1 MRWLLLK
8 DLQILRRSP
17 LLTALLVVYPIVLAV
32 LIGFAVSRGP
42 DKPEVAFLNEIP
54 SEEGL
59 ELGEGGFSQSQA
71 FDELCERVECETV
84 DSRDEAIAKV
94 RDGEVLAALIIPEDF
109 IGALTDQLAGS
120 GLDPAEVEVFVN
132 EDDPVKARLVDD
144 RISTLITEANLR
156 LSDEISGQLLGYLD
170 VLVEGGEFD
179 IPFLGESIQVLGL
192 ERTEQI
198 LEAVSTELSGPQQQV
213 VAQVIRFAALARE
226 NLGFADELLTSV
238 SQPIAVEKEVVS
250 GDVPPLDTFAISVAI
265 AITLMFVTVLLV
277 AGSLALEREENTFGR
292 LTRGLVGRAALLAEK
307 VALGTVC
314 SIVVAVVLLGVL
326 ELFVDLDWGRAPLI
340 FAAIA
345 LTGASMAAMGSAI
358 GVAAREVRA
367 SALLAFALALPIAFL
382 SLVPS
387 GTVGETLY
395 DVIRL
400 VTGAF
405 PFRPALDALSAAL
418 SGAGDLG
425 LNLVHLAILAAAYF
439 AIARLGLRRFA

>member
-17 LLTALLVVYPIVLAV
+17 LLTALLVLYPIVLAV

-42 DKPEVAFLNEIP
+42 DKPEVAFLNEVAGD
-54 SEEGL
+54 EGL

-71 FDELCERVECETV
+71 FSELCDRVECETV
-84 DSRDEAIAKV
+84 GSRDEAVAKV

-109 IGALTDQLAGS
+109 VDALQDQLGGAG
-120 GLDPAEVEVFVN
+120 LEPAQVEVFVN

-144 RISTLITEANLR
+144 RISSLITEANLR

-170 VLVEGGEFD
+170 VLVEGGTFD
-179 IPFLGESIQVLGL
+179 VPLLGEAIDVLGL

-198 LEAVSTELSGPQQQV
+198 LRAVSAELEGSQQQV
-213 VAQVIRFAALARE
+213 VAEVIRFAALARE
-226 NLGFADELLTSV
+226 NLGFADELLGSV
-238 SQPIAVEKEVVS
+238 AQPIAVEKEVVS

-292 LTRGLVGRAALLAEK
+292 LTRGLVGRTTLLAEK
-307 VALGTVC
+307 VALGTIC
-314 SIVVAVVLLGVL
+314 SVVVALVLLGVL
-326 ELFVDLDWGRAPLI
+326 ELFVDLDWGRTPLI
-340 FAAIA
+340 VSAIV
-345 LTGASMAAMGSAI
+345 LTGVAMAAMGSAI

-395 DVIRL
+395 DAIRL

-405 PFRPALDALSAAL
+405 PFRPALDALTAAL
-418 SGAGDLG
+418 SGTGDLG
-425 LNLVHLAILAAAYF
+425 LNLLHLALLAAAYF
-439 AIARLGLRRFA
+439 ALARAALRRFA

>member
-17 LLTALLVVYPIVLAV
+17 LLTALLVIYPIVLAV

-59 ELGEGGFSQSQA
+59 ELGGGGFSQSRA
-71 FDELCERVECETV
+71 FDELCDRVECETV

-109 IGALTDQLAGS
+109 IDALTDQLAGS
-120 GLDPAEVEVFVN
+120 GLEPAQVEVFVN

-144 RISTLITEANLR
+144 RISSLITEANLR

-179 IPFLGESIQVLGL
+179 IPFIGRSIQVLGL

-198 LEAVSTELSGPQQQV
+198 LRAISAELSGPQRQV
-213 VAQVIRFAALARE
+213 VAQVIRFAVLARD
-226 NLGFADELLTSV
+226 NLGFADELLSSV
-238 SQPIAVEKEVVS
+238 AQPIAVEKEVVS

-292 LTRGLVGRAALLAEK
+292 LTRGLVGRWALLAEK
-307 VALGTVC
+307 IALGTAC
-314 SIVVAVVLLGVL
+314 SIVVALVLLGVL
-326 ELFVDLDWGRAPLI
+326 ELFVDLDWAQAPAI

-345 LTGASMAAMGSAI
+345 LTGAAMAAMGSAI

-387 GTVGETLY
+387 GTVSETLY

-418 SGAGDLG
+418 SSAGDLG
-425 LNLVHLAILAAAYF
+425 LNLLHLALLAAVYF